1 VRWQPTC
8 RTDVLQ
14 KRLSSQTRVAST
26 GVKFIAARSSLTLSN
41 HFFLGLPLVRDP
53 SVRPNNA
60 ICGNLSAVIRPFML
74 IKMIQ
79 DVNSTL
85 SPDQSVLNFCSAATR
100 LQHLRPKSRLRRST
114 LPRPVYESSF
124 WTSKEAYE
132 TSIIVLSSTDRRLGL
147 MNIHRVTHGMHI
159 LKLGGMFAMVV
170 A

>member
-1 VRWQPTC
+1 M
-8 RTDVLQ
+8 
-14 KRLSSQTRVAST
+14 
-26 GVKFIAARSSLTLSN
+26 I
-41 HFFLGLPLVRDP
+41 H
-53 SVRPNNA
+53 
-60 ICGNLSAVIRPFML
+60 NLNSAF
-74 IKMIQ
+74 
-79 DVNSTL
+79 
-85 SPDQSVLNFCSAATR
+85 SPDQSIKLLEFCSTATR
-100 LQHLRPKSRLRRST
+100 MQRRRRKPRLRRST